1 MDKQAQPEEKLQ
13 LGSVSS
19 FHPIQSTP
27 EAEDIS
33 FVIQPETVE
42 DVLLKSR
49 MREIFMSGSVRG
61 LIVTSGLLP
70 QQKRCAMGSTR
81 RLLR

>member
-1 MDKQAQPEEKLQ
+1 MATELLLSDRETRFQMDKQAQPEEKLQ

-49 MREIFMSGSVRG
+49 MRDCDKKVIS
-61 LIVTSGLLP
+61 
-70 QQKRCAMGSTR
+70 
-81 RLLR
+81 